1 MGCASSKHRKRCNH
15 CRRGYSPP
23 VDVPRSHSV
32 HHASQNSEDSCH
44 MVALSSSSLGS
55 LKLCDSSFGHNH
67 KHLADFSE
75 KLVSEE
81 SGKTGNGFGSNV
93 VKEKSD
99 KEKSNLEL
107 QAKLMEAK
115 VWSSMM
121 NEKIPKIVPKTPI
134 VTPPGEPETINTWEM
149 MDGLEDV
156 LSPLR
161 SPNHVKSFSFDIARN
176 GDCERGK
183 SNGNV
188 KPVWLQME
196 EEEEGFED
204 FDPEIISSF
213 RKSLQELPSDHPFH
227 ISNRDF
233 ELKPRFNFSDEE
245 KEEALDEARKS
256 VGKEK
261 VILYFTSL
269 RGIRKTYEESCDVR
283 IILKS
288 LGIRVDERDVSMH
301 SGFKGELK
309 ELLGDKFNNGVGIT
323 LPRVFL
329 GRKYIGGAEE
339 IRKLNEDGK
348 LEKLLEGCERVEEN
362 QNGNGQE
369 CEACGDV
376 RFVPCET
383 CSGSCKVYYEY
394 EDEDDEEE
402 EDDDESVKEEREY
415 GFQTC
420 PDCNEN
426 GLIRCPV
433 CCD

>member
-1 MGCASSKHRKRCNH
+1 MGCASSKHHRKKCVH
-15 CRRGYSPP
+15 CRRGYSP
-23 VDVPRSHSV
+23 VDIQRSKSV
-32 HHASQNSEDSCH
+32 HHPSQRFDDSPH
-44 MVALSSSSLGS
+44 MVALSSSSFGS
-55 LKLCDSSFGHNH
+55 LKLCDYSFGQNH
-67 KHLADFSE
+67 KDLLDFSG
-75 KLVSEE
+75 KLAAADQ
-81 SGKTGNGFGSNV
+81 TGDGFGP
-93 VKEKSD
+93 KEVRERPD
-99 KEKSNLEL
+99 KEMLSLEM

-121 NEKIPKIVPKTPI
+121 SEKIPKIVPKTPI
-134 VTPPGEPETINTWEM
+134 LTPPGEPETINTWEM
-149 MDGLEDV
+149 MDGLEDMS
-156 LSPLR
+156 SPLR
-161 SPNHVKSFSFDIARN
+161 SPNHVTSFSFEVARG
-176 GDCERGK
+176 GDSERRPK
-183 SNGNV
+183 SNGDL
-188 KPVWLQME
+188 KPLWLQME
-196 EEEEGFED
+196 QEGLDD

-213 RKSLQELPSDHPFH
+213 RKSLQELPADHPFH
-227 ISNRDF
+227 ISVHD
-233 ELKPRFNFSDEE
+233 LKLNPQFKFSDDEE
-245 KEEALDEARKS
+245 EEEEALGETI
-256 VGKEK
+256 GKDK

-301 SGFKGELK
+301 SGFKDELK

-348 LEKLLEGCERVEEN
+348 LEKLLQGCERVEEN
-362 QNGNGQE
+362 RDGNGLE

-383 CSGSCKVYYEY
+383 CSGSCKVYYEDED
-394 EDEDDEEE
+394 EDEDDEE
-402 EDDDESVKEEREY
+402 DDGSVKEGREY

-426 GLIRCPV
+426 GLVRCPL
-433 CCD
+433 CCV